1 MMPVKEGRAHARP
14 SWFDS
19 YFGRALSRPA
29 YLALNEPRRS
39 NSRPIAESVL
49 HSAWR
54 RSKSVTDREGKSY
67 EVMYTGRPAPGGG
80 PDFVDAVVVDSAGV
94 VHRGDVEIHVRRSD
108 WYSHGHDRDPGYNG
122 VIFHVTGFE
131 ERDEVQANSGVR
143 IPFLLLKSSA
153 KRGGHPVRPA
163 VEVPELSLDEAGDR
177 RFFARSAGLEL
188 ELAAADPD
196 QVLWTEVL
204 ECLGYSRNRKPF
216 RQLAARVPW
225 EKLAGTKDA
234 SLSDITTLLGQGAGF
249 EPQSFSYGAGL
260 KGAVPEWSKAS
271 GRPDNSPKKRV
282 EGAAALALG
291 WLDAGGPVSAMFE
304 VVGGDGTP
312 QDLIAALMVPGSEEK
327 RALIG
332 KSRAADIAINAVL
345 PAVHAVA
352 RQAGHWHVYERSI
365 ALYAAFPKS
374 AENSITREMR
384 RVVGS
389 KKWVTSGR
397 QQQGLIYLYRSMT
410 RSGIAER
417 SDAGTFTRLS

>member
-1 MMPVKEGRAHARP
+1 
-14 SWFDS
+14 
-19 YFGRALSRPA
+19 
-29 YLALNEPRRS
+29 
-39 NSRPIAESVL
+39 
-49 HSAWR
+49 
-54 RSKSVTDREGKSY
+54 
-67 EVMYTGRPAPGGG
+67 
-80 PDFVDAVVVDSAGV
+80 
-94 VHRGDVEIHVRRSD
+94 
-108 WYSHGHDRDPGYNG
+108 
-122 VIFHVTGFE
+122 VIFHVTRFE
-131 ERDEVQANSGVR
+131 ERDEVRASSGVR

-163 VEVPELSLDEAGDR
+163 AEVPELSLDEAGDR

-188 ELAAADPD
+188 ELATTDAD

-225 EKLAGTKDA
+225 GMLAGIQRAD
-234 SLSDITTLLGQGAGF
+234 LSDITTLLRQGAGF
-249 EPQSFSYGAGL
+249 EPQSFSYVARMSGA
-260 KGAVPEWSKAS
+260 APEWSKAS
-271 GRPDNSPKKRV
+271 GRPDNSPKKRI
-282 EGAAALALG
+282 EGAAALALN
-291 WLDAGGPVSAMFE
+291 WLDSGGPVNSMFE
-304 VVGGDGTP
+304 LIGAESTP
-312 QDLIAALMVPGSEEK
+312 RDLIAALTVPGSGDK

-345 PAVHAVA
+345 PAVHAIA
-352 RQAGHWHVYERSI
+352 RRAGHWHVYERSI

-389 KKWVTSGR
+389 KKRVTSGR

-417 SDAGTFTRLS
+417 SRSGIFTRLS